1 MEIQEKF
8 DFAEEIEKTKR
19 LGNCEVCDLNS
30 AKYTCPKCEIKTC
43 CLNCQK
49 IHKKELECDGIRDRT
64 KYKPLKQMTSMD
76 FMNDYYFLEETTRFV
91 KEKQNN
97 KLVKHSKKLHMR
109 FQKLKKEA
117 LIRKIRLFF
126 VTDELTKRKKNQSH
140 FKAAEQI
147 IYWYCELIFPNAN
160 NFKIS
165 KKWSENLKIQD
176 ILKSLFE
183 VSDENE
189 KCSKELDYYRAH
201 GLSNLKVLLKAEGLK
216 SCSNRYYEMNIKKS
230 LRANLEGKTLIEYP
244 TIIVLMS
251 QCEGDYDLVDSDD
264 ENLGSELNEF
274 RKLLHEEVFSKKTG
288 INPPLIKNPEE
299 LPLMAELPLENDEV
313 VAVPV
318 INPVQNQPQTT
329 KPCQPSAH
337 IECDDDEME
346 VRPENYLFSEL

>member
-1 MEIQEKF
+1 
-8 DFAEEIEKTKR
+8 
-19 LGNCEVCDLNS
+19 
-30 AKYTCPKCEIKTC
+30 
-43 CLNCQK
+43 
-49 IHKKELECDGIRDRT
+49 
-64 KYKPLKQMTSMD
+64 MTSMD

-97 KLVKHSKKLHMR
+97 KLVKHSKKLHIR

-117 LIRKIRLFF
+117 LNRKIRLFY

-140 FKAAEQI
+140 FKATEQI

-216 SCSNRYYEMNIKKS
+216 SCSNRYYEMNMKKS

-251 QCEGDYDLVDSDD
+251 QCEGDYDLVDSDGKMFISF
-264 ENLGSELNEF
+264 NL
-274 RKLLHEEVFSKKTG
+274 KLKFL
-288 INPPLIKNPEE
+288 INLI
-299 LPLMAELPLENDEV
+299 
-313 VAVPV
+313 
-318 INPVQNQPQTT
+318 
-329 KPCQPSAH
+329 
-337 IECDDDEME
+337 
-346 VRPENYLFSEL
+346 F